1 MTRHAHGWFAQM
13 LADFGLVGLA
23 LTTLLFLTWAMA
35 ALSATGLLPRR
46 LLRGADEERVPLRR
60 DWDAHRIALVTVL
73 LVPVVFGVQSLLDW
87 TWFIPAPAVMA
98 LIAAGYVAGRGPLGS
113 EDEEGAATGPVF
125 TRRPTWGR
133 ILAGVA
139 AVATAALIAWA
150 AWQPEASDHATN
162 DALALAD
169 KKKFDAAVERTKDAE
184 DINPL
189 TPDPL
194 LVRASIDT
202 QANRVRDAEHSLQQ
216 AVISFPGDP
225 QTWYRLAAFQLG
237 TLDAPEA
244 AIKTIRGA
252 LYLDPHSQSGQPA
265 VPERPR
271 AAPREE
277 RPDEPEPAR
286 SGLAGRP
293 REQRPGAAL
302 ERADVEAELAEQP
315 GERPA
320 REEAEVRRQRIRRAH
335 EPPRRRRRDRERAA
349 RPEHAPRLGEEQLDV
364 AHVLERLGE
373 EDEIELAV
381 AERKRRV
388 RLELDQPRVRQ
399 PGARAAERQRGHVG
413 GGELAGVQVGRQAAV
428 ATAEVERAVRA
439 SERAHELA
447 QMRRRR
453 PGVLGH
459 ELPQLVVV
467 AAASRR
473 RFRRPERR
481 ELGGQVGRLHLEDL
495 DRLGKSPEPPGADAP
510 GVDRRGQRRAHRRR
524 QDRLAAVSGEA
535 DARRRVNRQPH
546 VSAVRELR
554 APSVQPDPQTHVA
567 TAGPARVS
575 HAALDRVRRLER
587 GGRVL
592 EHREH
597 VVAARGRLDP
607 ARALDGRAH
616 QPPDVGEQD
625 GVPVLQRRRAAPW
638 SPRCR

>member
-1 MTRHAHGWFAQM
+1 MRRRVGIAAVVVACLVPLAAFTSVAFSERGIGDRISELTSETKVAPQQGGGRVFAASSSRGKYWREAWRVFKARPAEGVGAGAFAVARLKVRNDSSVTRHAHGWFAQT

-184 DINPL
+184 NINPL

-194 LVRASIDT
+194 LVRASIYT

-244 AIKTIRGA
+244 AIRTIHGA
-252 LYLDPHSQSGQPA
+252 LYLDPHSGPA
-265 VPERPR
+265 
-271 AAPREE
+271 
-277 RPDEPEPAR
+277 
-286 SGLAGRP
+286 S
-293 REQRPGAAL
+293 
-302 ERADVEAELAEQP
+302 
-315 GERPA
+315 
-320 REEAEVRRQRIRRAH
+320 
-335 EPPRRRRRDRERAA
+335 
-349 RPEHAPRLGEEQLDV
+349 QLF
-364 AHVLERLGE
+364 LN
-373 EDEIELAV
+373 
-381 AERKRRV
+381 
-388 RLELDQPRVRQ
+388 
-399 PGARAAERQRGHVG
+399 ARARLREMKGQTNQNQPV
-413 GGELAGVQVGRQAAV
+413 
-428 ATAEVERAVRA
+428 
-439 SERAHELA
+439 
-447 QMRRRR
+447 
-453 PGVLGH
+453 PG
-459 ELPQLVVV
+459 
-467 AAASRR
+467 
-473 RFRRPERR
+473 
-481 ELGGQVGRLHLEDL
+481 
-495 DRLGKSPEPPGADAP
+495 
-510 GVDRRGQRRAHRRR
+510 
-524 QDRLAAVSGEA
+524 
-535 DARRRVNRQPH
+535 
-546 VSAVRELR
+546 
-554 APSVQPDPQTHVA
+554 
-567 TAGPARVS
+567 
-575 HAALDRVRRLER
+575 
-587 GGRVL
+587 
-592 EHREH
+592 
-597 VVAARGRLDP
+597 
-607 ARALDGRAH
+607 
-616 QPPDVGEQD
+616 
-625 GVPVLQRRRAAPW
+625 
-638 SPRCR
+638 

>member
-73 LVPVVFGVQSLLDW
+73 LVPVAFGVQSLLDW

-184 DINPL
+184 NINPL

-244 AIKTIRGA
+244 AIRTIRGA
-252 LYLDPHSQSGQPA
+252 LYLDPHSGPA
-265 VPERPR
+265 
-271 AAPREE
+271 
-277 RPDEPEPAR
+277 
-286 SGLAGRP
+286 S
-293 REQRPGAAL
+293 
-302 ERADVEAELAEQP
+302 
-315 GERPA
+315 
-320 REEAEVRRQRIRRAH
+320 
-335 EPPRRRRRDRERAA
+335 
-349 RPEHAPRLGEEQLDV
+349 QLF
-364 AHVLERLGE
+364 LN
-373 EDEIELAV
+373 
-381 AERKRRV
+381 
-388 RLELDQPRVRQ
+388 
-399 PGARAAERQRGHVG
+399 ARARLREKNGQTNQNQPV
-413 GGELAGVQVGRQAAV
+413 
-428 ATAEVERAVRA
+428 
-439 SERAHELA
+439 
-447 QMRRRR
+447 
-453 PGVLGH
+453 PG
-459 ELPQLVVV
+459 
-467 AAASRR
+467 
-473 RFRRPERR
+473 
-481 ELGGQVGRLHLEDL
+481 
-495 DRLGKSPEPPGADAP
+495 
-510 GVDRRGQRRAHRRR
+510 
-524 QDRLAAVSGEA
+524 
-535 DARRRVNRQPH
+535 
-546 VSAVRELR
+546 
-554 APSVQPDPQTHVA
+554 
-567 TAGPARVS
+567 
-575 HAALDRVRRLER
+575 
-587 GGRVL
+587 
-592 EHREH
+592 
-597 VVAARGRLDP
+597 
-607 ARALDGRAH
+607 
-616 QPPDVGEQD
+616 
-625 GVPVLQRRRAAPW
+625 
-638 SPRCR
+638 